1 MSFRGI
7 QIIKGEGGLGRKEPS
22 EDAIMGLIIST
33 TNEPPIEYDNIVKLT
48 SIKDAENY
56 GLTLAGYPD
65 IWYHISEFFRLCPK
79 GTLYFEALDLMSYEQ
94 IANVHFEKFIKS
106 ETEHKIKSLGVISY
120 KMTSFNQG
128 VDVGLT
134 PGIIAFQSKI
144 DSLRQENIFI
154 DSVVLG
160 TVIDSSIPKSS
171 LKDLRSL
178 NCPNI
183 SVVIGEDKTWYSII
197 GWMSPAV
204 GTVLGSIGVRKV
216 CESIGSVDIIEKPEE
231 KLGQQ
236 NYSLVDVAQERWL
249 SYELADGLDQQLTQ
263 EEKTQLTSKG
273 YIYAGSYE
281 GYPGVY
287 FNDSPTCVPISSD
300 YAYIENNRV
309 INKASRIVVNILTPF
324 INSTV
329 DIDPNTGYINY
340 TTIASWEQAVNNA
353 IGNMLKD
360 EEISGFTFSIDPKQN
375 VLSGASI
382 ETYLAIVPKGIAR
395 EINATISFSNPLK

>member
-1 MSFRGI
+1 MSFRGV
-7 QIIKGEGGLGRKEPS
+7 QIIKGEGGLGRREPS
-22 EDAIMGLIIST
+22 DDAVMGLIISSDR
-33 TNEPPIEYDNIVKLT
+33 EPDLQYEQIATFNSL
-48 SIKDAENY
+48 KDAENY
-56 GLTLAGYPD
+56 NITFTEYPE
-65 IWYHISEFFRLCPK
+65 IWYHISEFFRLCPN
-79 GTLYFEALDLMSYEQ
+79 GTLVYMTVELKSYSDIANQHFEDFVKSKEGKKVKSVGVLSFKTSSWSNGIELDLQ
-94 IANVHFEKFIKS
+94 A
-106 ETEHKIKSLGVISY
+106 GISAFQQ
-120 KMTSFNQG
+120 K
-128 VDVGLT
+128 VDV
-134 PGIIAFQSKI
+134 
-144 DSLRQENIFI
+144 LRLENIFV

-160 TVIDSSIPKSS
+160 AVMQLPISPS
-171 LKDLRSL
+171 LPDLSGEL
-178 NCPNI
+178 APNI
-183 SVVIGEDKTWYSII
+183 SVVIAEDNLWR
-197 GWMSPAV
+197 GLVGRRCPAV
-204 GTVLGSIGVRKV
+204 GTVLGSIAVRKV
-216 CESIGSVDIIEKPEE
+216 CESIGSVDIISKPES
-231 KLGQQ
+231 KLGKP
-236 NYSLVDVAQERWL
+236 NYSLVDDVQERWVQL
-249 SYELADGLDQQLTQ
+249 GISDNNTYSLTTADKLILTA
-263 EEKTQLTSKG
+263 KK
-273 YIYAGSYE
+273 YIYEGSYE

-287 FNDSPTCVPISSD
+287 FNDSPTCTSLSSD